1 MWEPPPPADPQQGD
15 LAQVMTSRSLSSFFQ
30 KTGRKG
36 TLLVELLWGFLEGGQ
51 GWGEASEAVRQ
62 AQGGILSSL
71 RMLRFFKI
79 NFVRPGF
86 F

>member
-1 MWEPPPPADPQQGD
+1 
-15 LAQVMTSRSLSSFFQ
+15 MTSQSLSSFFQ

-62 AQGGILSSL
+62 AQGEILSLL
-71 RMLRFFKI
+71 RMLGFFKI
-79 NFVRPGF
+79 NFVRWGF
-86 F
+86 FFKFRFFPPPPSTT